1 MDICNMSPS
10 SFFSSDCSDASALQS
25 AYDGMINSK
34 EGFKRDAFQQNA
46 IDSLSDLQRSLASLN
61 VKQAKGVY
69 MHGGVG
75 SGKTFVMDL
84 FYDTAPTVK
93 KRRMHFTSF
102 MLEMHKRMAAKQ
114 KEREAQISGGFLKRI
129 LPKIHDDI
137 GGTADSSTERSFS
150 LFGTKIVLSSGN
162 GEYNAVDEDNEDPLP
177 VIAKEIVG
185 ETFLLCLDEF
195 EVTDVADAF
204 VLARL
209 FEALF
214 AEGLVL
220 VTTSNRKPSDLYY
233 NGLNRQ
239 VFMPTINAIEKS
251 CEVISLEDSP
261 VDYRGL
267 KTRESGG
274 EIFMA
279 GEDGAKMLGELWA
292 KAAKKGGPVESLTL
306 TEASRK
312 ILVDATVEIKGGR
325 VCKFD
330 FKDLC
335 ESSKMP
341 LGNSEFAM
349 IANSFDE
356 IFVDNIPNFN
366 KGGSTIDGLRRFVLF
381 VDACYDA
388 KVRVYFSSKHTIQE
402 LWDNKEEIYDPR
414 SLNKHGDLLGGAS
427 VVPVDTFTRFS
438 LDRTIS
444 RLYEMSSDEYIGISG
459 VEVKEAERNKKTK
472 IIL

>member
-1 MDICNMSPS
+1 
-10 SFFSSDCSDASALQS
+10 
-25 AYDGMINSK
+25 
-34 EGFKRDAFQQNA
+34 
-46 IDSLSDLQRSLASLN
+46 
-61 VKQAKGVY
+61 
-69 MHGGVG
+69 
-75 SGKTFVMDL
+75 
-84 FYDTAPTVK
+84 
-93 KRRMHFTSF
+93 
-102 MLEMHKRMAAKQ
+102 MLTRLHLLVA
-114 KEREAQISGGFLKRI
+114 
-129 LPKIHDDI
+129 
-137 GGTADSSTERSFS
+137 
-150 LFGTKIVLSSGN
+150 
-162 GEYNAVDEDNEDPLP
+162 
-177 VIAKEIVG
+177 VG

-233 NGLNRQ
+233 DGLNRQ

-341 LGNSEFAM
+341 LGN
-349 IANSFDE
+349 
-356 IFVDNIPNFN
+356 
-366 KGGSTIDGLRRFVLF
+366 R
-381 VDACYDA
+381 
-388 KVRVYFSSKHTIQE
+388 
-402 LWDNKEEIYDPR
+402 
-414 SLNKHGDLLGGAS
+414 
-427 VVPVDTFTRFS
+427 
-438 LDRTIS
+438 
-444 RLYEMSSDEYIGISG
+444 
-459 VEVKEAERNKKTK
+459 
-472 IIL
+472 